1 MEIAKLN
8 ELIEAKKNAWSNLYD
23 ARKWRADHDDVEIK
37 AHQAYFTITNTSNSD
52 WVPQDIQ
59 DKISEVKEYFKNYFN
74 NVDDKIESIE
84 SEYNRIIEEEKTACK
99 DYKHCFIINITL
111 YKWSVTTEKYNKDY
125 CIWFEAKNKKA
136 YKKELNE
143 AVESLKNKIEE
154 LKSSDKIDSY
164 YLRPYSIESYE
175 SIKTFKTAKLTV
187 ENMLSI
193 LEEIKNNK

>member
-1 MEIAKLN
+1 MEIAKIN
-8 ELIEAKKNAWSNLYD
+8 ELIENKKNAWSNLYD
-23 ARKWRADHDDVEIK
+23 ARKWRTDHNDVDIN

-52 WVPQDIQ
+52 WIPQDIQ
-59 DKISEVKEYFKNYFN
+59 DKISEVKEYFKTYFN
-74 NVDDKIESIE
+74 NFDDKIESLE

-111 YKWSVTTEKYNKDY
+111 YKWGVTTEKYNKDY
-125 CIWFEAKNKKA
+125 CIWLVAKNKKA

-143 AVESLKNKIEE
+143 ALDSLKTKIEE

-164 YLRPYSIESYE
+164 YLRHYSIESYE

-187 ENMLSI
+187 DNMMFI
-193 LEEIKNNK
+193 LDDIKNNK

>member
-1 MEIAKLN
+1 MEIAQLN

-23 ARKWRADHDDVEIK
+23 AKKWRADHDDVEIK
-37 AHQAYFTITNTSNSD
+37 AHQAYFTITSTSNNS

-74 NVDDKIESIE
+74 KIDDDIEKLEAS
-84 SEYNRIIEEEKTACK
+84 YNQIIEDEKTACK

-111 YKWSVTTEKYNKDY
+111 YDWDSHTNKDY
-125 CIWFEAKNKKA
+125 CIKFESNSKKA
-136 YKKELNE
+136 YKKEFNDALE
-143 AVESLKNKIEE
+143 ALKTKIEE

-175 SIKTFKTAKLTV
+175 SIKTFETAKLTV
-187 ENMLSI
+187 NNMLAI
-193 LEEIKNNK
+193 LDEIKNNK

>member
-1 MEIAKLN
+1 MEIAQLN
-8 ELIEAKKNAWSNLYD
+8 ELIETKKNAWSNLYD
-23 ARKWRADHDDVEIK
+23 ARKWRADHDEVEIK

-52 WVPQDIQ
+52 WVPQEIQ

-74 NVDDKIESIE
+74 EIDNRIESLE

-125 CIWFEAKNKKA
+125 CIWYESKNKKA
-136 YKKELNE
+136 YKKEL
-143 AVESLKNKIEE
+143 AGALESLKTKIEE

-175 SIKTFKTAKLTV
+175 SIKTFKTAKITV
-187 ENMLSI
+187 DNMLSI
-193 LEEIKNNK
+193 LDEIKNNK

>member
-8 ELIEAKKNAWSNLYD
+8 ELIETKRNAWSNLYD

-37 AHQAYFTITNTSNSD
+37 AHQAYFTITSTSNSD

-59 DKISEVKEYFKNYFN
+59 DKISEVKEYFKTCFN
-74 NVDDKIESIE
+74 NLDDKIESLE
-84 SEYNRIIEEEKTACK
+84 SDYNRIVEEEKTACK

-111 YKWSVTTEKYNKDY
+111 YKWGVTTENYNKDY

-143 AVESLKNKIEE
+143 AVDSLKNKIEE

-164 YLRPYSIESYE
+164 YLRSYSIESYE

-187 ENMLSI
+187 DNMLSI
-193 LEEIKNNK
+193 LDDIKNNK

>member
-1 MEIAKLN
+1 MIDYSLNHLAPRYKSVYSAKICFSQQEADELNQKGFNEI
-8 ELIEAKKNAWSNLYD
+8 
-23 ARKWRADHDDVEIK
+23 
-37 AHQAYFTITNTSNSD
+37 
-52 WVPQDIQ
+52 
-59 DKISEVKEYFKNYFN
+59 
-74 NVDDKIESIE
+74 DDKIESLE

-111 YKWSVTTEKYNKDY
+111 YDWNNHTNKDY
-125 CIWFEAKNKKA
+125 CIWFVAKNKKA

-187 ENMLSI
+187 DNMLYI
-193 LEEIKNNK
+193 LDEIKNNK

>member
-8 ELIEAKKNAWSNLYD
+8 ELIETKKNAWSKLYD

-37 AHQAYFTITNTSNSD
+37 AHQAYFTITSTSNRD
-52 WVPQDIQ
+52 WIPQDIQ

-74 NVDDKIESIE
+74 NFDDKIESLE
-84 SEYNRIIEEEKTACK
+84 SEYNRIIEDEKTACA

-111 YKWSVTTEKYNKDY
+111 YDWDSHTNKDY
-125 CIWFEAKNKKA
+125 CIWFAKNKKA

-143 AVESLKNKIEE
+143 AIKSLKTKIEE

-187 ENMLSI
+187 DNMLSI

>member
-8 ELIEAKKNAWSNLYD
+8 ELIESKKTAWSNLYD

-37 AHQAYFTITNTSNSD
+37 AHQAYFTITSTSNSD
-52 WVPQDIQ
+52 WIPQDIQ
-59 DKISEVKEYFKNYFN
+59 NKISEVKEYFKNYFN
-74 NVDDKIESIE
+74 NLDDKIESLE
-84 SEYNRIIEEEKTACK
+84 SEYNRIIEEEKTACR
-99 DYKHCFIINITL
+99 DYKDCFIINITL
-111 YKWSVTTEKYNKDY
+111 YDWDSNTNKDY
-125 CIWFEAKNKKA
+125 CIWFVAKNKKA
-136 YKKELNE
+136 YKKELDE
-143 AVESLKNKIEE
+143 TLESLKTKIEE

-193 LEEIKNNK
+193 LDEIKNNK

>member
-8 ELIEAKKNAWSNLYD
+8 ELIETKKNAWTRLYD
-23 ARKWRADHDDVEIK
+23 ARKWRTDHDDVEIK
-37 AHQAYFTITNTSNSD
+37 AHQAYFTITRTDNSD

-59 DKISEVKEYFKNYFN
+59 TKIEEVKEYFKNYFN
-74 NVDDKIESIE
+74 DVDDKIESLE
-84 SEYNRIIEEEKTACK
+84 SEYNRIIEDEKTACK
-99 DYKHCFIINITL
+99 NYKHCFIINITL

-143 AVESLKNKIEE
+143 AIESLKNKIEE

-187 ENMLSI
+187 DNMLSI
-193 LEEIKNNK
+193 LDEIKNNK

>member
-1 MEIAKLN
+1 MEIAQLN
-8 ELIEAKKNAWSNLYD
+8 ELIETKKNAWSKLYD

-37 AHQAYFTITNTSNSD
+37 AHQAYFTITRTDNSD
-52 WVPQDIQ
+52 WIPQDIQ

-74 NVDDKIESIE
+74 NLDDKIESLE
-84 SEYNRIIEEEKTACK
+84 SEYNRIIEEEKTACI

-111 YKWSVTTEKYNKDY
+111 YDWYNQTNKDY
-125 CIWFEAKNKKA
+125 CIWFIAKNKKA

-143 AVESLKNKIEE
+143 ALDSLKTKIED

-175 SIKTFKTAKLTV
+175 SIKTFETSKLTV
-187 ENMLSI
+187 DNMLAI
-193 LEEIKNNK
+193 LEETKNNK

>member
-1 MEIAKLN
+1 MEIAKIN
-8 ELIEAKKNAWSNLYD
+8 ELIETKNNAWSKLYGV
-23 ARKWRADHDDVEIK
+23 RKWRANHDDVEIK
-37 AHQAYFTITNTSNSD
+37 AHQAYFTITRTDNSQ
-52 WVPQDIQ
+52 WIPQDIQ
-59 DKISEVKEYFKNYFN
+59 DKISEVKEYFKTYFN
-74 NVDDKIESIE
+74 EMDDKIESLE
-84 SEYNRIIEEEKTACK
+84 SEYNRILEDEKTACK

-111 YKWSVTTEKYNKDY
+111 YVWDSHTNKDY

-143 AVESLKNKIEE
+143 ALDSLKNKIEE

-164 YLRPYSIESYE
+164 YLRHYSIESYE

-187 ENMLSI
+187 EDMLSI

>member
-1 MEIAKLN
+1 MEIAKLI
-8 ELIEAKKNAWSNLYD
+8 ELIETKKNAWSNLYD
-23 ARKWRADHDDVEIK
+23 ARKWKADHDDVEIK
-37 AHQAYFTITNTSNSD
+37 AHQAYFTITRTDNSQ
-52 WVPQDIQ
+52 WIPQDIQ
-59 DKISEVKEYFKNYFN
+59 TKIEEVKEYFKTYFN
-74 NVDDKIESIE
+74 EVDDKIEKLE
-84 SEYNRIIEEEKTACK
+84 SEYNRIIEDEKTVCK

-111 YKWSVTTEKYNKDY
+111 YKWDFHINNDY

-143 AVESLKNKIEE
+143 TIEVLKTKIEE
-154 LKSSDKIDSY
+154 LKRSDKIDSY

-193 LEEIKNNK
+193 LDEIKNNK

>member
-1 MEIAKLN
+1 MEIAKIN
-8 ELIEAKKNAWSNLYD
+8 ELIESKRIAWSNLYD
-23 ARKWRADHDDVEIK
+23 ARKWRADHDDIEIK
-37 AHQAYFTITNTSNSD
+37 AHQAYFTITSTSNSN

-59 DKISEVKEYFKNYFN
+59 DKITEVKEYFKNYFN
-74 NVDDKIESIE
+74 NIDDKIEKLE
-84 SEYNRIIEEEKTACK
+84 SEYNRIIEDEKTECK
-99 DYKHCFIINITL
+99 NYKDCFIINVTL
-111 YKWSVTTEKYNKDY
+111 YCWDSHTNKDY
-125 CIWFEAKNKKA
+125 CIWLEAKNKKA

-143 AVESLKNKIEE
+143 TLDSLKTKIEE

-193 LEEIKNNK
+193 LDEIKNNK